1 MVGPSQKRAAVKVLQ
16 TKGMSERSACR
27 LVGLDRTTLRYVP
40 VPPKDGE
47 LRALVKELA
56 AKYRRAG
63 YRRLHW
69 KVLKRGFAVNHKAVE
84 RIYNE
89 EGLQVR
95 RRRRKKILIQR
106 QPMEAAR
113 FINEVW
119 SMDFIWDRTVKGVPL
134 KFFVVMDDFT
144 KELLVLEPAM
154 SMGSFEVIQLLEGAI
169 AWNGRPVRIRSDNG
183 SEFTSHKFVAWTY
196 EQRIEHFLI
205 QPGKPNQN
213 AMVES
218 LNGKIRDEFL
228 NENWFRTL
236 DDAKDQARRF
246 KEEYNTERE
255 HSSLARLT
263 PLEFKQKMTTTISQ
277 QVG

>member
-1 MVGPSQKRAAVKVLQ
+1 MVGPSHKRAAVKVLQ
-16 TKGMSERSACR
+16 DKGISERAACR
-27 LVGLDRTTLRYVP
+27 LVGLDRTTHRYIP

-47 LRALVKELA
+47 LRSLVKELA

-69 KVLKRGFAVNHKAVE
+69 KVVKRGFAVNHKAVE

-95 RRRRKKILIQR
+95 RRRRKKVTLQR

-144 KELLVLEPAM
+144 KELLVLEPAAA
-154 SMGSFEVIQLLEGAI
+154 MGSFEVIQLLEGTI
-169 AWNGRPVRIRSDNG
+169 AWNGKPARIRSDNG
-183 SEFTSHKFVAWTY
+183 SEFTSHRFTAWTY
-196 EQRIEHFLI
+196 DEKIEHFLI

-236 DDAKDQARRF
+236 VDAQAQALQF
-246 KEEYNTERE
+246 KEEYNTDRE

-263 PLEFKQKMTTTISQ
+263 PVEFKRKMTSTLSQ
-277 QVG
+277 QMA